1 VSYPQSPWPPP
12 AAPQATQQPGGYHL
26 PYPTLGTTA
35 APPPPPNRNVG
46 LNIGLIALGLL
57 LVIGIGGAGVWYVNR
72 ANTEPPRV
80 SASTSDAPPSPSLA
94 VVPPGP
100 KYAIALPQRL
110 AGVSRLADSRLRP
123 QVDKFA
129 DYIRLLLGTP
139 TVEIAFYGNQNLLL
153 AVIVGTGPIADPK
166 AEIWQIAKSDD
177 GRKDPAA
184 KEVDPGVA
192 GGVAVCGNDNY
203 PGQIASSICAVADQG
218 SVFILLADGK
228 DAGWTAGVLGSARS
242 QTLHPA

>member
-1 VSYPQSPWPPP
+1 MSYPQSPLPPQGP
-12 AAPQATQQPGGYHL
+12 PQATHQPAGYHL
-26 PYPTLGTTA
+26 PYPTLGAST
-35 APPPPPNRNVG
+35 APPPPPKRNVG

-57 LVIGIGGAGVWYVNR
+57 LVVGIGGAGVWYINR
-72 ANTEPPRV
+72 ANTENPRV
-80 SASTSDAPPSPSLA
+80 AASAGNDLPSPSLA
-94 VVPPGP
+94 VAPPGP
-100 KYAIALPQRL
+100 KYTIALPQRL

-129 DYIRLLLGTP
+129 DFIRLLLGTP

-153 AVIVGTGPIADPK
+153 AVIVGTGSIADPK

-192 GGVAVCGNDNY
+192 GGAAMCGNDNY
-203 PGQIASSICAVADQG
+203 PGQLASSICAVADQG
-218 SVFILLADGK
+218 SVFILIADGK
-228 DAGWTAGVLGSARS
+228 DAGWAAGVMGSARS